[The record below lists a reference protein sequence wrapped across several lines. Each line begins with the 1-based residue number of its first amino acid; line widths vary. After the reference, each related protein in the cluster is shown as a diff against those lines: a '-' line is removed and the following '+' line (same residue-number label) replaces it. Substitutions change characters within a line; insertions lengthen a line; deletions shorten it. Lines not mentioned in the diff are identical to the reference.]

1 MTIINQTTELQKLSP
16 FEIEAKNYL
25 DIISNIEVK
34 DITSLREATELKKQ
48 VTSFLSGAEKT
59 RKSITDPIEQLKKSL
74 IARANEV
81 LAPAVEAKASI
92 TAKIVAYQEEQ
103 ERIRQAEIDRVNKIK
118 QVFLVAQVK
127 ATLEENQEMK
137 VKISTYYNNLA
148 EADQENPEIKE
159 ACQSLLEKVNQQ
171 IIFLIEKK
179 AQEEEQARLA
189 KLAQELDQE
198 KAKIELEKIE
208 QEKKQRELQAEER
221 RLKDQAIRAEIE
233 AEKLEAEKQA
243 KRIANQAPKAGIRTY
258 WKFEV
263 VNSQEV
269 PREYCSPSNV
279 LINQA
284 IKNGITEIKG
294 LKIYQEKN

>member
-1 MTIINQTTELQKLSP
+1 MTIINQTTELEKLSP
-16 FEIEAKNYL
+16 FQIEAQNYL
-25 DIISNIEVK
+25 EIINNVEVTDI
-34 DITSLREATELKKQ
+34 DSLKKATELKKQ
-48 VTSFLSGAEKT
+48 VTSFLSNAETT

-81 LAPAVEAKASI
+81 LSPAVEAKANI

-103 ERIRQAEIDRVNKIK
+103 ERIRQAEIERVNKIK

-137 VKISTYYNNLA
+137 AKISTYYNSLSGT
-148 EADQENPEIKE
+148 DQDNPEIKE
-159 ACQSLLEKVNQQ
+159 ACQSLLEKVNQH
-171 IIFLIEKK
+171 ILFLIEQK

-189 KLAQELDQE
+189 KLSQELDAE

-243 KRIANQAPKAGIRTY
+243 KKLANQAPKAGIRTY

-263 VNSQEV
+263 INPQEV
-269 PREYCSPSNV
+269 PREYCSPSDV

-294 LKIYQEKN
+294 LKIYQEKK